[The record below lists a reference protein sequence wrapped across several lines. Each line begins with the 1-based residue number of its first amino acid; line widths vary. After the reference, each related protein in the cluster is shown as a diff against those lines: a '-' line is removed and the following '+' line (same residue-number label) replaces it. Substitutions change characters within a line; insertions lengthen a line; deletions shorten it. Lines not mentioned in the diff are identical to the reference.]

1 MQNPNAQQN
10 QSAQMNSTMN
20 TMLIIMPLMSVWI
33 AFTLPASMGIY
44 WTVNNLFTVAQE
56 LVLTWYILKFDKAED
71 DEETKARKRREAAHK
86 LKLEEQ
92 AKEKQEAGEQTE
104 YRGAK
109 AANVSKKKLK
119 AYQAEIQKEK
129 DKETAARAAQIKA
142 EKEAARQAGKQ
153 IDDE

>member
-1 MQNPNAQQN
+1 
-10 QSAQMNSTMN
+10 MNSTMN

-71 DEETKARKRREAAHK
+71 DEATKARKRREAAHK